1 MVEATRLNG
10 KQWRQYL
17 ITSPPTEF
25 NPNPPIG
32 SKFATTSEV

>member
-10 KQWRQYL
+10 KQLRQYL
-17 ITSPPTEF
+17 IPSPPTEF

-32 SKFATTSEV
+32 SKVAPTT